1 MSLPDQAKK
10 EMVHAIDHLKEELSN
25 IRTGRA
31 SPGLLNSIQVEVY
44 GTAMPLRDVASIT
57 APEAQQLVV
66 SPFDPQNC
74 NAIAKAIDR
83 ANLGVRGA
91 VDGHVV
97 RVNIPPMDEAGRK
110 EKAKQVGKK
119 CEEAKVSIRNSRRK
133 FNDTARE
140 QKSSGDIPED
150 LLHKFEKE
158 IQKLTDDHCSR
169 ADDISK
175 EKEKEILSI

>member
-1 MSLPDQAKK
+1 MSIIKQTKA
-10 EMVHAIDHLKEELSN
+10 EMEQVLDHLRKELSG

-31 SPGLLNSIQVEVY
+31 SPVLLEGVQVEVY
-44 GTAMPLRDVASIT
+44 GTMMVLRDVASIT
-57 APEAQQLVV
+57 APEAQQLLV
-66 SPFDPQNC
+66 SPFDAGNC

-91 VDGHVV
+91 VDGNVV
-97 RVNIPPMDEAGRK
+97 RVNIPPMDEAARK

-133 FNDTARE
+133 FNEMARE
-140 QKSSGDIPED
+140 QKSSGELPED
-150 LLHKFEKE
+150 LLHKTEKE
-158 IQKLTDDHCSR
+158 IQNLTDDFCKKS
-169 ADDISK
+169 DEISK

>member
-1 MSLPDQAKK
+1 MTLTKEAKK
-10 EMVHAIDHLKEELSN
+10 EMDHTIEHLRKELSG

-31 SPGLLNSIQVEVY
+31 NPALLEGVQVEVY
-44 GTAMPLRDVASIT
+44 GTAMALRDLASTT

-83 ANLGVRGA
+83 ANIGVRGA
-91 VDGHVV
+91 VDGNVV
-97 RVNIPPMDEAGRK
+97 RVNIPPMDEAARK

-133 FNDTARE
+133 INDLARE
-140 QKSSGDIPED
+140 LKGKGELPED
-150 LLHKFEKE
+150 LLHKTEKE
-158 IQKLTDDHCSR
+158 VQKLTDDYCKL

-175 EKEKEILSI
+175 AKEKEILSI